1 MAGLLIRTLAWL
13 SVAASIATVA
23 LPCEAAASKSAASK
37 GMTVP
42 QLQVWTRNTI
52 RYSCDHRAALTV
64 HYVNTKNEQSFA
76 LLDVKGRSM
85 LFVNVSAASGSKYV
99 AGQYTW
105 WTKGPEGDLRDEMA
119 DSNAAPILGNCMA
132 RR

>member
-1 MAGLLIRTLAWL
+1 MAGFLTRTLTWL
-13 SVAASIATVA
+13 SVATCIAAAAV
-23 LPCEAAASKSAASK
+23 PGEAATSKSAASK
-37 GMTVP
+37 GMSVP

-64 HYVNTKNEQSFA
+64 HYINTKNEQSFA

-119 DSNAAPILGNCMA
+119 DQSAPPMLGNCMA
-132 RR
+132 LR

>member
-1 MAGLLIRTLAWL
+1 MAGFVTRTLALL
-13 SVAASIATVA
+13 SAAGCI
-23 LPCEAAASKSAASK
+23 AAAAMPCSAAVSKSAASK
-37 GMTVP
+37 GMSVP

-64 HYVNTKNEQSFA
+64 HYINTKNEQSFA

-85 LFVNVSAASGSKYV
+85 LFVNVTAASGSKYV

-119 DSNAAPILGNCMA
+119 DENAPPILGNCTA